1 MSMKYPTRSYT
12 GVDALLC
19 GVIAAVA
26 ATGSF
31 GREATRDHSPF
42 AGPDIGYVTDRADI
56 LSSEQ
61 EQQLERLLQRA
72 EKETGVEIVVIT
84 IRRMVDYPGA
94 SNESIEGFARG
105 LFNAYGIGNLPKN
118 NGVLLLVSV
127 LDRKA
132 RIELGAGYRH
142 RRDRDA
148 RRIMDRKILP
158 YLRQEEYQWGII
170 AGVNALVREFG
181 RKSFI
186 VVWGPWILVG
196 AVVLLIPVTI
206 SLFRNGKR
214 GWGWVVVGLIIV
226 LLLAAVW
233 VIRRVGEESNEDG
246 GVLGGF
252 GGGFSG
258 GGGATGSW

>member
-1 MSMKYPTRSYT
+1 MRYPTRSYT
-12 GVDALLC
+12 GVEALLC
-19 GVIAAVA
+19 WAIVAVA
-26 ATGSF
+26 ATASF

-42 AGPDIGYVTDRADI
+42 AKPDIGYVTDQAAV

-61 EQQLERLLQRA
+61 ERQLERLLR
-72 EKETGVEIVVIT
+72 ETERESGVEIVVVT
-84 IRRMVDYPGA
+84 IRRMTDYPGA
-94 SNESIEGFARG
+94 SDGRIEGFARG
-105 LFNAYGIGNLPKN
+105 LFNAYGVGNMPKN
-118 NGVLLLVSV
+118 DGVLLLVSV

-132 RIELGAGYRH
+132 RIELGAGYGH
-142 RRDRDA
+142 TRDRDA
-148 RRIMDRKILP
+148 VRIVNRKILP
-158 YLRQEEYQWGII
+158 HFRNEQYEQGVV

-181 RKSFI
+181 RRSFI
-186 VVWGPWILVG
+186 AVRGPWIIVG

-206 SLFRNGKR
+206 SLFRHGKR
-214 GWGWVVVGLIIV
+214 GWGWVFVGLIIV

-233 VIRRVGEESNEDG
+233 LIRRVAEESGEED